1 MPDKLQPQKNF
12 VFDFSDGKT
21 LLYLQKKIILSETNF
36 FCLRDHTC
44 RLLIPKIIVKMK
56 IF

>member
-44 RLLIPKIIVKMK
+44 RLLIPQNIVKMK